1 MLMSMKMEPISADEV
16 VLVVIDD
23 DLVLTLLKKKL
34 PDYFGD
40 IYFASNPEEAIDYL
54 NRYRI
59 TNLVVDY
66 DLGVDKIR
74 RPYNDGYT
82 LAKNW
87 IREFTNINHAIIF
100 TGEGPEH
107 PELLDI
113 PILHKPIAI
122 SELVDAIK
130 SPHNIVRVTLKDSG
144 QEGGQ

>member
-1 MLMSMKMEPISADEV
+1 MSMKMEPISADEI

-40 IYFASNPEEAIDYL
+40 IYFASNPEEAIDHL
-54 NRYRI
+54 NKYRI

-66 DLGVDKIR
+66 DLGVDRIR
-74 RPYNDGYT
+74 RPYTDGYT
-82 LAKNW
+82 LAKRW
-87 IREFTNINHAIIF
+87 IHEHPRINHAIIF

-113 PILHKPIAI
+113 PVLHKPIAI
-122 SELVDAIK
+122 SELVEAIK
-130 SPHNIVRVTLKDSG
+130 SPLNIVRVTLKDSG

>member
-1 MLMSMKMEPISADEV
+1 MKMEPIADDEV

-34 PDYFGD
+34 PEYFSE

-54 NRYRI
+54 IKYRI

-74 RPYNDGYT
+74 QPYMDGYT
-82 LAKNW
+82 LAKKW
-87 IREFTNINHAIIF
+87 ILEHPNINHAIIF

-113 PILHKPIAI
+113 PVLHKPIAL

-130 SPHNIVRVTLKDSG
+130 SPLNIVRVTLKDSG
-144 QEGGQ
+144 QESGQ